1 MKKLMIMLVAL
12 AVGVAANAASI
23 TWGGYVSNE
32 NDGADTAQ
40 EGTVFN
46 LIFLGSNDFSGDLA
60 GLTYDTTTG
69 LLGTGTGSGFT
80 AKAGQEL
87 VGSHTLD
94 ATEAANYSFQ
104 ETFER
109 ADSAGGVN
117 GNYLMVMFDATT
129 PDYYWANQY
138 TVSGISDLTTAG
150 AIDDF
155 TWAIGIGTVN
165 SVTTS
170 GGGIPEPTS
179 GLLLLVGG
187 AMLALRRRRA

>member
-1 MKKLMIMLVAL
+1 MKKLMIMLAAL

-23 TWGGYVSNE
+23 AWGGYVANE
-32 NDGADTAQ
+32 NDGGEIAQ

-46 LIFLGSNDFSGDLA
+46 LIFLGSNDFSGELA

-69 LLGTGTGSGFT
+69 LLGTGTGSGFA

-87 VGSHTLD
+87 VGTHTLN
-94 ATEAANYSFQ
+94 ATEAAAYEF
-104 ETFER
+104 TAVFER

-129 PDYYWANQY
+129 PEYFWASQY
-138 TVSGISDLTTAG
+138 NVSGVTDLTTAG
-150 AIDDF
+150 SIVD
-155 TWAIGIGTVN
+155 TSWAIGYGTVN

-179 GLLLLVGG
+179 GLLLVLGG
-187 AMLALRRRRA
+187 AMLALRRKRA

>member
-1 MKKLMIMLVAL
+1 MKKLMIVLAAL
-12 AVGVAANAASI
+12 AVGVAANAATI
-23 TWGGYVSNE
+23 NWGGYVANE
-32 NDGADTAQ
+32 NDGAQTAQ

-46 LIFLGSNDFSGDLA
+46 LIFLGSNDFSGDIA
-60 GLTYDTTTG
+60 TLTYDTTTG
-69 LLGTGTGSGFT
+69 LLGTGTGSGFA

-87 VGSHTLD
+87 VGTHTLN
-94 ATEAANYSFQ
+94 ATEAAAYEF
-104 ETFER
+104 TAVFER

-129 PDYYWANQY
+129 PEYFWASQY
-138 TVSGISDLTTAG
+138 NVSGVTDLTTAG
-150 AIDDF
+150 SIVD
-155 TWAIGIGTVN
+155 TSWAIGYSTIN

-170 GGGIPEPTS
+170 GTIPEPTS

>member
-1 MKKLMIMLVAL
+1 MKKLMIVLAAL
-12 AVGVAANAASI
+12 AVGVVANAA
-23 TWGGYVSNE
+23 TLAWGGYVANE
-32 NDGADTAQ
+32 NDGDSTAQ

-46 LIFLGSNDFSGDLA
+46 LIFLGSNDFSGDIA
-60 GLTYDTTTG
+60 GLTYDTSTG

-87 VGSHTLD
+87 VKSHTLD
-94 ATEAANYSFQ
+94 ATEAAAWAFTD
-104 ETFER
+104 TFER

-129 PDYYWANQY
+129 PEYFWAGQY
-138 TVSGISDLTTAG
+138 NVSGISDLTTAG
-150 AIDDF
+150 SIVDE
-155 TWAIGIGTVN
+155 TWAIGYGTIN

-170 GGGIPEPTS
+170 ATIPEPTS